1 MCLFNVHLFVI
12 FYTIDSLPNSAIANC
27 IFQKHIDFLNQANFS
42 PVQVCQLLYSKRCLS
57 EATLNEIESEC
68 QKKSLN
74 EKKAILLTAMQQAV
88 SSDYRKLKDI
98 SLVLTGV
105 DNIKDIANGMLTE
118 YGK

>member
-1 MCLFNVHLFVI
+1 M
-12 FYTIDSLPNSAIANC
+12 
-27 IFQKHIDFLNQANFS
+27 
-42 PVQVCQLLYSKRCLS
+42 QVCQLLYSKRCLS

-98 SLVLTGV
+98 SLVLIGV